1 MCFPAMTIL
10 PTNFRVVG
18 IVTVIVAIITLL
30 SVIATIRG
38 KGRGLGLLL
47 SSIALLL
54 VGGGFYAPRLGIIGA
69 IAGFFGTRK

>member
-30 SVIATIRG
+30 SVIVEFPLFRG
-38 KGRGLGLLL
+38 QVNIGQLML
-47 SSIALLL
+47 
-54 VGGGFYAPRLGIIGA
+54 RLHDTA
-69 IAGFFGTRK
+69 VHS

>member
-18 IVTVIVAIITLL
+18 IVTVIVGIITLL
-30 SVIATIRG
+30 SVIAIIRG
-38 KGRGLGLLL
+38 IGRGLGLLL

-54 VGGGFYAPRLGIIGA
+54 VGGGFYAPILGIIGA